1 MANKNYDNEDGVWRT
16 IGGRRVFI
24 RNGQSLADAMKESGK
39 FSRVEKNKDKYGN
52 QEENSMYI
60 DSKIADLDAKHA
72 NKQQKEWSKQ
82 AKALEESIIKD
93 QETGNTANRMKA
105 IDDAQR
111 YDRLYNRYE
120 EQGYSEK
127 EIKDR
132 LGERPKTGLEDI
144 GLTEK
149 QIEAGER
156 LSKKV
161 EQGARED
168 VSQYLRSDKAD
179 FDNDEEF
186 VNALSDE
193 WGIDRKQAKRLLKE
207 GKSIETNKSTGQQ
220 LNDLVKDNNVKT
232 FADEIKEQEKAKINP
247 ATGKPIH
254 KLGQL
259 NETDET
265 VDISKS
271 NSSNYFDKHEK
282 ERLEI
287 AKDIAKELNP
297 SLKNASEER
306 LNKEAKRLLEAPEG
320 ATEKGETFYTNQK
333 GELERSTPSLEK
345 WRDELK
351 KTSEKSNEGG
361 FVQENTQH
369 GGTREYSAEEVK
381 QMEENGVRPMKRSY
395 SGYGWEGVNSRQ
407 NLTTSEQA
415 KAITDT
421 MKKKYPDVKV
431 ARKSDV
437 YSGGS
442 SIDFNIMSSD
452 KDIFI
457 SEKDIDKLGNEQ
469 LYNTDI
475 TRGYG
480 FDRWAEDNVPSYR
493 TEHTYSVD
501 DVKRYAKEQLNYA
514 RTHENQNVTGKEWYL
529 NDYGKKVV
537 SDLNK
542 EANSYTYDD
551 SDGMIDYFNHG
562 TYMSVSIGKWNK
574 PYEVKGNSIT
584 SALKNKAYQ
593 KYMKEHPGSKMTL
606 TDFKKSQK

>member
-39 FSRVEKNKDKYGN
+39 FSRVEKNKDKY
-52 QEENSMYI
+52 ENVSESSTYV
-60 DSKIADLDAKHA
+60 DSEIADLDAKHA
-72 NKQQKEWSKQ
+72 NKQQKEWSRQ
-82 AKALEESIIKD
+82 AKALEETIKKD
-93 QETGNTANRMKA
+93 QESGNTSNRLKA
-105 IDDAQR
+105 IEDKER
-111 YDRLYNRYE
+111 YDRLYDKKVYDE
-120 EQGYSEK
+120 GMSEK
-127 EIKDR
+127 KFKE
-132 LGERPKTGLEDI
+132 LYGERPKTGLEDI

-149 QIEAGER
+149 QIEAGNKLTENA
-156 LSKKV
+156 KN
-161 EQGARED
+161 GARSDIKTYFESGEGYNTSANDFKRELAKEWNLDEKD
-168 VSQYLRSDKAD
+168 V
-179 FDNDEEF
+179 DELF
-186 VNALSDE
+186 
-193 WGIDRKQAKRLLKE
+193 KE
-207 GKSIETNKSTGQQ
+207 GKKKYGTQDGGMIHRYY
-220 LNDLVKDNNVKT
+220 
-232 FADEIKEQEKAKINP
+232 DEI
-247 ATGKPIH
+247 
-254 KLGQL
+254 
-259 NETDET
+259 
-265 VDISKS
+265 VDTSKS
-271 NSSNYFDKHEK
+271 SSSNYFDKHEA

-287 AKDIAKELNP
+287 AKDIAKELYAIKEDGP
-297 SLKNASEER
+297 KLEEY
-306 LNKEAKRLLEAPEG
+306 AKGLLEPNDG
-320 ATEKGETFYTNQK
+320 YVPEKGETFYTNK
-333 GELERSTPSLEK
+333 NGSLEYSTK
-345 WRDELK
+345 ALKEWRDRLK
-351 KTSEKSNEGG
+351 KTSENSNEVG

-381 QMEENGVRPMKRSY
+381 QMEENGIRPMKRSY

-480 FDRWAEDNVPSYR
+480 FDRWAKDNVPSYK

-514 RTHENQNVTGKEWYL
+514 RTHENQNVTGKEWFL

-574 PYEVKGNSIT
+574 PYEVKGNSVT

-593 KYMKEHPGSKMTL
+593 KYLKEHPGSKMTL
-606 TDFKKSQK
+606 TDFKKSQE

>member
-24 RNGQSLADAMKESGK
+24 RNGQSLSDAMKESGK
-39 FSRVEKNKDKYGN
+39 FSRVEKNKDKYEN
-52 QEENSMYI
+52 VSENSTYV
-60 DSKIADLDAKHA
+60 DSEIADLDAKHV
-72 NKQQKEWSKQ
+72 NKQQAEWSKQ
-82 AKALEESIIKD
+82 AKALEESIKKD
-93 QETGNTANRMKA
+93 QETGNTANRLKA
-105 IDDAQR
+105 IEDKKR
-111 YDRLYNRYE
+111 YDRLYDKKVYDE
-120 EQGYSEK
+120 GMSEK
-127 EIKDR
+127 KFKEIY
-132 LGERPKTGLEDI
+132 GERPKTGLEDI
-144 GLTEK
+144 ELTEK
-149 QIEAGER
+149 QIEAGNKLNENA
-156 LSKKV
+156 KN
-161 EQGARED
+161 GARSDIKTYFESGEGFNTSANDFKRELAKEWNLDEKD
-168 VSQYLRSDKAD
+168 V
-179 FDNDEEF
+179 DELF
-186 VNALSDE
+186 
-193 WGIDRKQAKRLLKE
+193 KE
-207 GKSIETNKSTGQQ
+207 GKKKYGTQDGGMIHRYY
-220 LNDLVKDNNVKT
+220 
-232 FADEIKEQEKAKINP
+232 DEI
-247 ATGKPIH
+247 
-254 KLGQL
+254 
-259 NETDET
+259 
-265 VDISKS
+265 VDTSKS
-271 NSSNYFDKHEK
+271 NSSNYFDKHEA

-306 LNKEAKRLLEAPEG
+306 LNKEAKRLLEPNDG
-320 ATEKGETFYTNQK
+320 YVPEKGETFYTNQK
-333 GELERSTPSLEK
+333 GSLEYSTK
-345 WRDELK
+345 ALEEWRDRLK
-351 KTSEKSNEGG
+351 KTSEKSNETS

-381 QMEENGVRPMKRSY
+381 RMEENGVRPMKRSY

-407 NLTTSEQA
+407 GLTTSEQA

-457 SEKDIDKLGNEQ
+457 SDKDIDKLGNEQ
-469 LYNTDI
+469 LFNTDI

-480 FDRWAEDNVPSYR
+480 FDRWAEDNVPSYKN
-493 TEHTYSVD
+493 EHTYSVD

-514 RTHENQNVTGKEWYL
+514 RTHENQHVTGNEWYL

-574 PYEVKGNSIT
+574 PYEVKGNSVT

-593 KYMKEHPGSKMTL
+593 KYLKEHPGSKMTL
-606 TDFKKSQK
+606 EEFKKR